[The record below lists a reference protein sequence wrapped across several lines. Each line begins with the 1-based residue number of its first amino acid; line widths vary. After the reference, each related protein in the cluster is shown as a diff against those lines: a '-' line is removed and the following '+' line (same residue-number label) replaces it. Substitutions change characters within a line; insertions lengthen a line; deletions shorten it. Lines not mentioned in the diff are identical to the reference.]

1 MIPTKA
7 LGVVLLVA
15 VATIASPVMAAKG
28 FSYSFVDAGYQYT
41 SGDPEDFHVGLLNA
55 SFGVF
60 DYVALRAGFQRG
72 KIKDYPPSEARNGD
86 DPDFHEFQAGLRGHY
101 PLMKK
106 KLDIFGTGTWFY
118 NSINSNSSG
127 VSSISDAGGI
137 VDAGVR
143 FQATKN
149 WELDAAVEYRSGDY
163 SGTFGVV
170 ESIYKITKKLSISLN
185 TRLGNDIQKYFG
197 GLRLKF

>member
-1 MIPTKA
+1 MMNSRKA
-7 LGVVLLVA
+7 LAVVLIISIAPV
-15 VATIASPVMAAKG
+15 ASPAMAAKG

-41 SGDPEDFHVGLLNA
+41 SGDPENFKLGLLNA

-60 DYVALRAGFQRG
+60 DYVALRGGFQRG
-72 KIKDYPPSEARNGD
+72 KIEDYPPARD
-86 DPDFHEFQAGLRGHY
+86 SSDPDFTEFQAGVRGHY

-106 KLDIFGTGTWFY
+106 KLDVFGTGTWFY

-137 VDAGVR
+137 FDAGAR
-143 FQATKN
+143 FKATKN
-149 WELDAAVEYRSGDY
+149 WELDGAIEYRSGDY

-170 ESIYKITKKLSISLN
+170 ESVYKITKKLSISLN
-185 TRLGNDIQKYFG
+185 TRLGKDIQKYFG
-197 GLRLKF
+197 GLRLGF

>member
-1 MIPTKA
+1 MISKKA
-7 LGVVLLVA
+7 LGVVLIISSA
-15 VATIASPVMAAKG
+15 AIASPAMAAKG

-41 SGDPEDFHVGLLNA
+41 SGDPENFKVGLLNA

-60 DYVALRAGFQRG
+60 DYLALRAGFQRG
-72 KIKDYPPSEARNGD
+72 TIEDYPPAKDGS
-86 DPDFHEFQAGLRGHY
+86 DPDFTEFQAGVRGHY

-106 KLDIFGTGTWFY
+106 KLDVFGTGTWFY
-118 NSINSNSSG
+118 NSINGND
-127 VSSISDAGGI
+127 VSSISEGGAL

-143 FQATKN
+143 FQATKK

-170 ESIYKITKKLSISLN
+170 ESVYKITKKLSISLN
-185 TRLGNDIQKYFG
+185 TRQNSDIQKYFG
-197 GLRLKF
+197 GLRLDF

>member
-1 MIPTKA
+1 MISRKA
-7 LGVVLLVA
+7 LGVLMIISSA
-15 VATIASPVMAAKG
+15 PIASPVMAAKG
-28 FSYSFVDAGYQYT
+28 FNYSFVDAGYQYT
-41 SGDPEDFHVGLLNA
+41 SGNPENFKVGLLNA

-60 DYVALRAGFQRG
+60 DYIALRAGFQRG
-72 KIKDYPPSEARNGD
+72 KIEDYRPAKDGS
-86 DPDFHEFQAGLRGHY
+86 DPDFTEFQAGLRGHY

-106 KLDIFGTGTWFY
+106 KLDVFGTGTWFY
-118 NSINSNSSG
+118 NSINGNN
-127 VSSISDAGGI
+127 VSSISDAGGL

-143 FQATKN
+143 FQATKK

-170 ESIYKITKKLSISLN
+170 ESVYKITKKLSISLN

-197 GLRLKF
+197 GLRLDF

>member
-1 MIPTKA
+1 MISRKA
-7 LGVVLLVA
+7 LGAVLIISIA
-15 VATIASPVMAAKG
+15 PMASPVMAAKG

-41 SGDPEDFHVGLLNA
+41 SGDPENFKVGLLNA

-72 KIKDYPPSEARNGD
+72 KIEDYRPAQDSS
-86 DPDFHEFQAGLRGHY
+86 DPDFTEFQVGVRGHY

-106 KLDIFGTGTWFY
+106 KLDMFGTGTWFY
-118 NSINSNSSG
+118 NSINSSSSG
-127 VSSISDAGGI
+127 VSSISEGGGLA
-137 VDAGVR
+137 DLGVR
-143 FQATKN
+143 FQATKK

-170 ESIYKITKKLSISLN
+170 ESVYKITKKLSISLN
-185 TRLGNDIQKYFG
+185 TRLGQDIQKYFG
-197 GLRLKF
+197 GLRLDF

>member
-1 MIPTKA
+1 MISRKA
-7 LGVVLLVA
+7 LGVLLIISIA
-15 VATIASPVMAAKG
+15 PIASPAMAAKG

-41 SGDPEDFHVGLLNA
+41 SGDPENFKVGLLNA

-72 KIKDYPPSEARNGD
+72 KIEDYRPAQDSS
-86 DPDFHEFQAGLRGHY
+86 DPDFTEFQFGLRGHY

-106 KLDIFGTGTWFY
+106 KLDMFGTGTWFY
-118 NSINSNSSG
+118 NSINSSSSG
-127 VSSISDAGGI
+127 VSSISEGGGLA
-137 VDAGVR
+137 DLGVR
-143 FQATKN
+143 FQATKK

-170 ESIYKITKKLSISLN
+170 ESVYKITKKLSISLN
-185 TRLGNDIQKYFG
+185 TRLGKDIQKYFG
-197 GLRLKF
+197 GLRLNF